1 MRLYFQSR
9 NAFSQDY
16 NLTSHTTREVCVNV
30 IHELPDLQFNFDSE
44 R

>member
-1 MRLYFQSR
+1 MGLYFQSL

-16 NLTSHTTREVCVNV
+16 NLVSNTTCDVFVNV
-30 IHELPDLQFNFDSE
+30 IHELQDLQFDFDSE